1 MLKALKDIVK
11 EASIKSNNYESVSLK
26 DIVYLI
32 KETFSL
38 DEVSFILN
46 ENNLYEED
54 LVKDKL
60 DLLFLG
66 MPVEYVLGYRYF
78 LGRKFIVTKDTLIP
92 RNETEEL
99 VLYTKELIKKENF
112 VNPSIVEVGTGSG
125 CISISLSLDYEC
137 CVVHSIDLSSDA
149 LVIAKKNNDLLG
161 SDVTFFNGDTLEP
174 VLNNKYDVL
183 TSNPPYID
191 VDTFVQESVIK
202 YEPHMAL
209 FALNHG
215 LEIYEKIFKNVDK
228 VMNKHALLTFE
239 ISPDLVPGLTLLK
252 EKYLPSF
259 SIEFKEDM
267 NGLVR
272 FLFLIRR

>member
-11 EASIKSNNYESVSLK
+11 EASIKLNNYEDVSLK

-38 DEVSFILN
+38 DEVSFVLN

-54 LVKDKL
+54 LLKDKL
-60 DLLFLG
+60 NLLFLG

-78 LGRKFIVTKDTLIP
+78 LGRKFLVTKDTLIP

-99 VLYTKELIKKENF
+99 VLYTKDLIKQENF
-112 VNPSIVEVGTGSG
+112 ISPSIVEVGTGSG
-125 CISISLSLDYEC
+125 CIAITLSLD
-137 CVVHSIDLSSDA
+137 CVCNEVHSIDLSSSA
-149 LVIAKKNNDLLG
+149 LEVAHINNNNLG
-161 SDVTFFNGDTLEP
+161 GNVTFFNGDTLEP

-183 TSNPPYID
+183 ISNPPYID
-191 VDTFVQESVIK
+191 VDTYVQDSVVK

-209 FALNHG
+209 FADNHG
-215 LEIYEKIFKNVDK
+215 LEIYEKIFKNVNK
-228 VMNKHALLTFE
+228 VMNEHALLTFE
-239 ISPDLVPGLTLLK
+239 ISPDLVKGLTLLK

-259 SIEFKEDM
+259 SIEFKKDM

>member
-11 EASIKSNNYESVSLK
+11 EASIKLNNYEDVSLK

-54 LVKDKL
+54 LLKDKL
-60 DLLFLG
+60 NLLFLG

-78 LGRKFIVTKDTLIP
+78 LGRKFLVTKDTLIP

-99 VLYTKELIKKENF
+99 VLYTKDLIKKENF
-112 VNPSIVEVGTGSG
+112 ISPSIVEVGTGSG
-125 CISISLSLDYEC
+125 CIAITLSLDC
-137 CVVHSIDLSSDA
+137 VSNVVHSIDLSSSA
-149 LVIAKKNNDLLG
+149 LKVAHINNNNLG
-161 SDVTFFNGDTLEP
+161 GNVTFFNGDTLEP

-183 TSNPPYID
+183 ISNPPYID
-191 VDTFVQESVIK
+191 VDTYVQDSVIK

-209 FALNHG
+209 FADNHG
-215 LEIYEKIFKNVDK
+215 LEIYEKIFKNVNK
-228 VMNKHALLTFE
+228 VMNEHALLTFE
-239 ISPDLVPGLTLLK
+239 ISPDLVKGLTLLK
-252 EKYLPSF
+252 EKYLPDF
-259 SIEFKEDM
+259 SIEFKKDM

>member
-11 EASIKSNNYESVSLK
+11 EASNKLNNYEDVSLK

-54 LVKDKL
+54 LLKDKL
-60 DLLFLG
+60 NLLFLG

-78 LGRKFIVTKDTLIP
+78 LGRKFLVTKDTLIP

-99 VLYTKELIKKENF
+99 VLYTKDLIKQENF
-112 VNPSIVEVGTGSG
+112 ISPSIVEVGTGSG
-125 CISISLSLDYEC
+125 CIAITLSLDC
-137 CVVHSIDLSSDA
+137 VSNVVHSIDLSSSA
-149 LVIAKKNNDLLG
+149 LEVAHINNNNSG
-161 SDVTFFNGDTLEP
+161 GNVTFFNGDTLEP

-183 TSNPPYID
+183 ISNPPYID
-191 VDTFVQESVIK
+191 VDTYVQNSVVK

-209 FALNHG
+209 FADNHG
-215 LEIYEKIFKNVDK
+215 LEIYEKIFKNVNK
-228 VMNKHALLTFE
+228 VMNEHALLTFE
-239 ISPDLVPGLTLLK
+239 ISPDLVKGLTLLK